1 MSFARR
7 YGIPFL
13 IMIVSGLI
21 VRLFNL
27 YLPVSIR
34 STLVSIAIAVSL
46 FAFGLSLHIHKKR
59 RDESW
64 FKKLVISF
72 FLMFFLLWDLGYI
85 VFPQL
90 KSIFNFL
97 GSRGSLSIWSMCT
110 AAGRFST
117 DRGDRRKFRPA
128 DCLKNRSVLKQNG
141 A

>member
-21 VRLFNL
+21 VRLFNM

-34 STLVSIAIAVSL
+34 STLVTIAIAISL

-72 FLMFFLLWDLGYI
+72 FLMFFVLWDLG
-85 VFPQL
+85 
-90 KSIFNFL
+90 
-97 GSRGSLSIWSMCT
+97 
-110 AAGRFST
+110 
-117 DRGDRRKFRPA
+117 
-128 DCLKNRSVLKQNG
+128 
-141 A
+141 

>member
-1 MSFARR
+1 MSFTRR

-34 STLVSIAIAVSL
+34 STLVTIAIAVSL

-64 FKKLVISF
+64 FNRFPATEIDFQFSGNSRICYLYGLCV
-72 FLMFFLLWDLGYI
+72 LRLG
-85 VFPQL
+85 VFRL
-90 KSIFNFL
+90 IARIEENL
-97 GSRGSLSIWSMCT
+97 
-110 AAGRFST
+110 AGRLLGKT
-117 DRGDRRKFRPA
+117 DQSSNRMVPKRSCVEPSRRA
-128 DCLKNRSVLKQNG
+128 IG
-141 A
+141 

>member
-7 YGIPFL
+7 YGILFL

-34 STLVSIAIAVSL
+34 STLVTIAIAVSL

-97 GSRGSLSIWSMCT
+97 GIQGFVIYMVYVYCGW
-110 AAGRFST
+110 AFF
-117 DRGDRRKFRPA
+117 D
-128 DCLKNRSVLKQNG
+128 
-141 A
+141 

>member
-34 STLVSIAIAVSL
+34 STLVTIAIAVSL

-90 KSIFNFL
+90 TSIFNFL
-97 GSRGSLSIWSMCT
+97 GCT

-117 DRGDRRKFRPA
+117 DRGDGRKFRPA

>member
-21 VRLFNL
+21 VRLFQL
-27 YLPVSIR
+27 R
-34 STLVSIAIAVSL
+34 SVLVTIAIAVSL

-97 GSRGSLSIWSMCT
+97 GIQGFVIYMVYVYCGW
-110 AAGRFST
+110 AFF
-117 DRGDRRKFRPA
+117 D
-128 DCLKNRSVLKQNG
+128 
-141 A
+141 

>member
-34 STLVSIAIAVSL
+34 STLVTIAIAVSL

-90 KSIFNFL
+90 KSIFNCL
-97 GSRGSLSIWSMCT
+97 GIQGFVIYMVYVYCGW
-110 AAGRFST
+110 AFF
-117 DRGDRRKFRPA
+117 D
-128 DCLKNRSVLKQNG
+128 
-141 A
+141 